1 MAMCGANEL
10 VLSRKLS
17 TWPNRPPVLWGEEE
31 REGLRTG
38 AGSQGPT
45 TPDAGRWREQGQR
58 GAVQAEVRQ
67 GTSILRVASVWGVDK
82 TPLRTVGY
90 QIFGQECGEWEA
102 WSQAP
107 GGRPLIPPPQVTLR
121 VALHISEGLSGPPFL

>member
-31 REGLRTG
+31 RGGLRTG

-45 TPDAGRWREQGQR
+45 RRTPAGGGNKAR
-58 GAVQAEVRQ
+58 GER
-67 GTSILRVASVWGVDK
+67 LRLRSDK
-82 TPLRTVGY
+82 G
-90 QIFGQECGEWEA
+90 
-102 WSQAP
+102 
-107 GGRPLIPPPQVTLR
+107 
-121 VALHISEGLSGPPFL
+121 